1 MKKRI
6 FASLLAIVMAFSLLP
21 ASALAANATVK
32 ITEGSGTDYGTNT
45 HNVTLKQGTPAGTVY
60 YIRTQMAEP
69 YQSLLTNPES
79 IKCCRF
85 IGMEGIIILRQIIW

>member
-32 ITEGSGTDYGTNT
+32 ITEGSGT
-45 HNVTLKQGTPAGTVY
+45 
-60 YIRTQMAEP
+60 E
-69 YQSLLTNPES
+69 SLLTNPES